1 MVSPELLRR
10 YPFFGAFTEAEIGD
24 IAMISEEVFFQAGDT
39 VFQVEQPALALYL
52 LVSGSVEIWYVAVD
66 KHEPNLR
73 KEFYLSDINAGDLFG
88 ISALIEPYIYT
99 TTALVTSATRLV
111 RIDGAELRDL
121 CQLDPK
127 LEAGVMRRLAKV
139 AMDRLHDT
147 RVQLLAARA

>member
-10 YPFFGAFTEAEIGD
+10 YPFFGAFDEAEVGD
-24 IAMISEEVFFQAGDT
+24 IAMIAEEAFYQAGDP
-39 VFQVEQPALALYL
+39 VFEVDQPATALYV
-52 LVSGSVEIWYVAVD
+52 LVEGSVEIWFVAMD
-66 KHEPNLR
+66 KHEPELR
-73 KEFYLSDINAGDLFG
+73 KEFYVSEFNPGDVFG

-99 TTALVTSATRLV
+99 MTALVTSATRLI
-111 RIDGAELRDL
+111 RIDGLELRHL

-127 LEAGVMRRLAKV
+127 MEAAVMRRLAKA